1 MCVNYTFEP
10 STLQIR
16 RGLMVRIVRC
26 VVLISGSEQILC
38 LLLNTKPLYLL
49 QTPPSLCDLEQWL
62 DTEIKPEDKE
72 YMDGEVEAVG
82 CRARGAFGEEVQRGG
97 CREGV

>member
-1 MCVNYTFEP
+1 MCVNYAFEP

-16 RGLMVRIVRC
+16 RGLMVRIVCC

-38 LLLNTKPLYLL
+38 LLLNTQLLYLL

-62 DTEIKPEDKE
+62 DNEIKPEDK
-72 YMDGEVEAVG
+72 
-82 CRARGAFGEEVQRGG
+82 
-97 CREGV
+97 